1 MIYVSP
7 LSRLEETV
15 LRTRAAHVLSVI
27 NLGTPVALPASVER
41 DNHLFVGFNDI
52 TAPQD
57 GLIHPASEHVEAIL
71 GFARRWPRQ
80 APLVV
85 HCYAG
90 ISRSTASAYIA
101 ACALNPSRDEA
112 DIARAL
118 RAASPIA
125 TPNALLVAL
134 ADEALGRQGRM
145 VAAIAAI
152 GRGVE
157 AMENVPFA
165 LALE

>member
-1 MIYVSP
+1 MIHVCS

-15 LRTRAAHVLSVI
+15 TRTGARHVLSVI
-27 NLGTPVALPASVER
+27 NIATPVTLPATVLPE
-41 DNHLFVGFNDI
+41 NHLFVGFNDI
-52 TAPQD
+52 VAPQE
-57 GLIHPASEHVEAIL
+57 GLVHPAAEHVDAIL
-71 GFARRWPRQ
+71 GFARRWPRE

-90 ISRSTASAYIA
+90 ISRSTASAYIS
-101 ACALNPSRDEA
+101 ACALAPEKDEA
-112 DIARAL
+112 ELAQAL

-152 GRGVE
+152 GRGRE
-157 AMENVPFA
+157 AMEGEPFEIV
-165 LALE
+165 LA